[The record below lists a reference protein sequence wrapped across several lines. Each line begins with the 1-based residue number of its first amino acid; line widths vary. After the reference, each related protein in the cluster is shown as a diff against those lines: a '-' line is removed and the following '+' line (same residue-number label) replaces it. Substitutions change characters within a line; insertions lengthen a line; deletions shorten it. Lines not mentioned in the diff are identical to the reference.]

1 MSDVKNDVLEQLER
15 AVMIYGKICD
25 LMEQSE
31 TDRVLLEK
39 PRQKMRWAIGDL
51 IVKFHRSV
59 KEI

>member
-1 MSDVKNDVLEQLER
+1 MADVKNDVLEQLER

-31 TDRVLLEK
+31 TDKVLLEK
-39 PRQKMRWAIGDL
+39 PRQKMRWAISDL
-51 IVKFHRSV
+51 IVKFHRST

>member
-31 TDRVLLEK
+31 TDQVLLEK
-39 PRQKMRWAIGDL
+39 PRQKMRWAISDL

>member
-25 LMEQSE
+25 LMEQSD
-31 TDRVLLEK
+31 TDQVLLEK
-39 PRQKMRWAIGDL
+39 PRQKMRWAISDL